1 VLRATKS
8 VKFFRMAFSAFCIA
22 LLALLFN
29 AYVRYADAGVRCP
42 DWPGCYG
49 KIFAPETPKEHAATQ
64 ESQEVTEVARPPAA
78 AGKKVWREVIQR
90 YIGGALGLI
99 LIRLAWLGWQ
109 LKKRKRNQQW
119 IIPLATTVFVFAMV
133 GVSLATYDLQFKP
146 LVMQIQLMGNV
157 ITVALLWWIV
167 LREQRFWRSMN
178 RSALVGGI
186 QPRALATLLLAAMT
200 AILGGWSM
208 VNHAAFAC
216 PDFPTCQGSYWPPMD
231 VLEGL
236 VVWRD
241 VGLEFD
247 AKSLNLPGATAIH
260 LAHRVAALF
269 TLLYAGWLSF
279 YVLRTGVEGNLC
291 RYGFLVLLVLLS
303 AVILGVMQVLMHMP
317 LVVAVAHSA
326 TGALLVLSLVTLYH
340 VVRPSR
346 PA

>member
-1 VLRATKS
+1 MVRTTKS
-8 VKFFRMAFSAFCIA
+8 LRFFRLAVSAFLFA

-49 KIFAPETPKEHAATQ
+49 KVFAPETPKEH
-64 ESQEVTEVARPPAA
+64 TEAKEAQAMDEAITKPTPAKRA
-78 AGKKVWREVIQR
+78 WREVVQR
-90 YIGGALGLI
+90 YISGALGLF
-99 LIRLAWLGWQ
+99 LIALVQLGWQ

-119 IIPLATTVFVFAMV
+119 IIPLATMLFSFGMVF
-133 GVSLATYDLQFKP
+133 VSLATYDLQFKP
-146 LVMQIQLMGNV
+146 LVMQIQMLGNIV
-157 ITVALLWWIV
+157 TVALLWWIV
-167 LREQRFWRSMN
+167 LREQRFWRPLTP
-178 RSALVGGI
+178 AKLVSGMR
-186 QPRALATLLLAAMT
+186 PRALVTLALAGMT
-200 AILGGWSM
+200 AVLGGWSM

-231 VLEGL
+231 VVEGL
-236 VVWRD
+236 VMWRD

-260 LAHRVAALF
+260 FAHRVSALV

-279 YVLRTGVEGNLC
+279 FVLRTGVENNFC

-303 AVILGVMQVLMHMP
+303 AVVLGVMQVLMHMP

-326 TGALLVLSLVTLYH
+326 AGALLVLALVTLYH
-340 VVRPSR
+340 VVRPLR